1 MSLWIICVS
10 WKYSTHHQTIA
21 SDFLYLSKTANLVGT
36 NGVANI
42 VKRDNISIDSQ
53 ILSSTLLWM
62 TFEGSDFWEGC
73 RTHRQSIAL
82 RLNRGI
88 IRVRCTQPNVGL
100 RTSRGAFCYT
110 NSRCLPFP
118 KGVFVLFLFFF
129 FFVSC
134 ALTNCYHML
143 ERLDY
148 LRVWR

>member
-1 MSLWIICVS
+1 
-10 WKYSTHHQTIA
+10 
-21 SDFLYLSKTANLVGT
+21 
-36 NGVANI
+36 
-42 VKRDNISIDSQ
+42 
-53 ILSSTLLWM
+53 M
-62 TFEGSDFWEGC
+62 TFEGSDFWKGC

-129 FFVSC
+129 CLLRSHKLLSH
-134 ALTNCYHML
+134 ARTL
-143 ERLDY
+143 RLSQSLKIEEVY
-148 LRVWR
+148 THLSEGEIENFLSMYREKREESKHKLLQARRAAGVNAMIRCVPYT